1 LFPNSSFANSDRV
14 KAFNVKR
21 TYSSLLNP
29 VSASPWRWRTLARGQ
44 LTSFDFG
51 RSDQIETTLHTI
63 QNRPSFCAF
72 YWVTT
77 FSLAKRVS
85 GWPRER
91 NFGGV
96 TGELRRL
103 DFTDSGFRF
112 GIHASRQR
120 PRFMIYIIQGKE
132 IVTHNPEVYV
142 PLVPSEHT
150 SWPSATHP
158 TPAWDKGVRC
168 RCPGYGFEVKSAWC
182 SFKFQM

>member
-132 IVTHNPEVYV
+132 IVTHNPEVV
-142 PLVPSEHT
+142 RT
-150 SWPSATHP
+150 AGAKRTHQLALGNAP
-158 TPAWDKGVRC
+158 DACMR
-168 RCPGYGFEVKSAWC
+168 
-182 SFKFQM
+182 